1 MGIYR
6 GPGGVGDAVNDAS
19 SEAVITVTARDEAVA
34 ARNAAVVAKTAA
46 ELAETNAEL
55 AEVGAEAALAA
66 AQGVATDLSDDI
78 AAALAAQAAAQA
90 AATAAA
96 TSATNASN
104 SATAASGSAST
115 ATTQATN
122 ASTSAS
128 TATTQATNAASSAS
142 AASTS
147 ATNAA
152 SSASS
157 ASTSAT
163 NASNSATSA
172 SGSAS
177 GAATSASNASTSA
190 TNASASATSASGSAS
205 TATTQAGIATTQA
218 TNASSSASAAS
229 TSASAASTSATNAA
243 SSATAA
249 SGSASTASTQAS
261 NAATSATNAAN
272 SATAA
277 AASATAAAAV
287 IPTQTGNN
295 GKYLKTDGTST
306 SWDALD
312 ISTADVSG
320 TLPIANGGTNS
331 TATPTLGG
339 AVYGTGSAY
348 AITAAGTAGQILTSN
363 GGAAPTWQA
372 APVSLPSQTGN
383 TGKYLTTDGSTASWD
398 ALATVANSGSY
409 NDLIDQPTL
418 TTNLDSLTDVTITS
432 PTTDQVLK
440 YNGSGWVNGAGAT
453 GGGFPSGTSMLFV
466 QTAAPTGWTKVTT
479 HNDKALRVV
488 SGTASTG
495 GSVAFT
501 TAFAS
506 GSTGAYTLATSQIPA
521 HSHLLDLAGGPGS
534 PAANFYADTW
544 GGASSIVPQLTS
556 QSTGGGGSHSHSLSL
571 AVQYVDVIIATK
583 D

>member
-19 SEAVITVTARDEAVA
+19 SEAAITVTARDEAVA
-34 ARNAAVVAKTAA
+34 ARNAAVAAKVAA

-55 AEVGAEAALAA
+55 AEVGAETALAA
-66 AQGVATDLSDDI
+66 AQAVATDLSDDI
-78 AAALAAQAAAQA
+78 AAALAAQVAAEAARDAALVAETNAETAETNAETAATNSTASAELAQDWATKTSGPVAGGEYSSKYNAQQA
-90 AATAAA
+90 ATSASGAS

-104 SATAASGSAST
+104 
-115 ATTQATN
+115 
-122 ASTSAS
+122 
-128 TATTQATNAASSAS
+128 SAS

-152 SSASS
+152 SSASG
-157 ASTSAT
+157 AATSAT

-177 GAATSASNASTSA
+177 GASTSASNASTSA

-229 TSASAASTSATNAA
+229 TSASNAATSETNAA

-277 AASATAAAAV
+277 AASAASISGLV
-287 IPTQTGNN
+287 PSQTGNN

-320 TLPIANGGTNS
+320 TLPIANGGTNT

-363 GGAAPTWQA
+363 GTSAPTWQA

-383 TGKYLTTDGSTASWD
+383 NGKYLTTDGSTASW
-398 ALATVANSGSY
+398 ATVAAGAALSNDTSTASNLYPLFAAATSGVPTTIYTSNSKYLYKPSTGDLQAPAVNAGVFVTNQITSSYTIPTGSNAMVVGLNVGAGVTLTVPSGSR
-409 NDLIDQPTL
+409 L
-418 TTNLDSLTDVTITS
+418 V
-432 PTTDQVLK
+432 VL
-440 YNGSGWVNGAGAT
+440 
-453 GGGFPSGTSMLFV
+453 
-466 QTAAPTGWTKVTT
+466 
-479 HNDKALRVV
+479 
-488 SGTASTG
+488 
-495 GSVAFT
+495 
-501 TAFAS
+501 
-506 GSTGAYTLATSQIPA
+506 
-521 HSHLLDLAGGPGS
+521 
-534 PAANFYADTW
+534 
-544 GGASSIVPQLTS
+544 
-556 QSTGGGGSHSHSLSL
+556 
-571 AVQYVDVIIATK
+571 
-583 D
+583 